1 MGAPLHPRTPSPRS
15 SNPSV
20 PTSKPTNWTKSS
32 PSSTA
37 KTLTKLSLKV
47 WASSPPS
54 QVVAPPQLVEPLK
67 KPPLKKRKNPPKKSP
82 TPIWDSIFLDKKHWK
97 QDEFRIYKKFSFH
110 LKIF

>member
-1 MGAPLHPRTPSPRS
+1 MG
-15 SNPSV
+15 
-20 PTSKPTNWTKSS
+20 KPTNWTKSS

-54 QVVAPPQLVEPLK
+54 QVVVPLQLVEPPMGVPLK
-67 KPPLKKRKNPPKKSP
+67 KPPLKKRKNPLKKSP